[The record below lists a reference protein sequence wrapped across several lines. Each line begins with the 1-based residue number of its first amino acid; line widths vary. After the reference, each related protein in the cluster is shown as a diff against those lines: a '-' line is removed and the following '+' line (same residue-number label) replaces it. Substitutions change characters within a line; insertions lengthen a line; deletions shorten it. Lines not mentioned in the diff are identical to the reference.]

1 VSMIPTT
8 GNVLESARRDA
19 GMDVSQKSGT
29 KSADPELE
37 FEKVINGAGQDKSR
51 EIHNL
56 RVALT
61 LAEAGMYV
69 HPCKSCSGK
78 GSKEPYND
86 RWQDDAAGMTNR
98 LSSGRFRGSTNDP
111 KLVRKMW
118 AKYPGAVPGIP
129 AGLNQLAILDPDTKD
144 GKDGIRK
151 LDEFF
156 GVHNYEP
163 NAEGCVT
170 VPTTNG
176 GAHIYYRATDGI
188 ESNAQGDLKALDTD
202 VRAGNGYVIAPGSK
216 MDNGTSYGEADDLL
230 KLVKAVKAKT
240 LPLVPSFVAEA
251 ISSGSA
257 SVKVDGSARKK
268 FARLLLENHAQRM
281 EDEDLTPSRDR
292 YDLQV
297 VREIDGAFAERM
309 DQPTEDKSDDR
320 FYFIRGFKQAYPGIT
335 AEDLLSL
342 MEDHPDVC
350 GDFTG
355 DWKGNGAHTFG
366 YEKFAHDFLRIE
378 ARGQTGSGSTG
389 EAFDAV
395 ADDDET
401 NEVFSDIDA
410 IVDPREKLEKLRKQI
425 EKFKHCFSE
434 FSSFDLDTEAP
445 LDMPIEDMFAR
456 GAVTVLV
463 GAPGAGKTAL
473 MVDLGMTQ
481 ACGLPTWAG
490 KAVKHGLVLYI
501 ALEDPSD
508 VKARARAWHK
518 RARRLGLDAKQP
530 AFVAWQESVDLF
542 GTGERATE
550 VEQRICML
558 AEYYSLE
565 LGLPVNQIIV
575 DTIQKSRGR
584 AKENTSDD
592 MGPYMA
598 ALDRIARK
606 TGASVVALHHP
617 SGGTDNPRGSTS
629 IVGDC
634 SYILHLVRVG
644 ETKRCKLYADLL
656 KFRRILP
663 DFCKFEYEL
672 DSEKVGEILNDDR
685 SFRRDQTVA
694 QIGSPKYT
702 GKCVGGS
709 ASDFGAVDEE
719 GDDDHAGLAVDLDT
733 PKHKSDA
740 VLTALSQNGGW
751 MQTAEVMQSAN
762 ISRREQNFEPMA
774 LSTTRDKLNALA
786 QAGWVA
792 KTGTGKRTKYRLQ
805 AGSA

>member
-1 VSMIPTT
+1 MILPT
-8 GNVLESARRDA
+8 GNVTGSAGRDA
-19 GMDVSQKSGT
+19 GINVSEKSEARSSNPTLLTKDASNGT
-29 KSADPELE
+29 AQNRSH
-37 FEKVINGAGQDKSR
+37 

-61 LAEAGMYV
+61 LAGAGIFV
-69 HPCKSCSGK
+69 HPCRPSSGTD
-78 GSKEPYND
+78 SKKPYND
-86 RWQDDAAGMTNR
+86 QWQDDAAGMTSR
-98 LSSGRFRGSTNDP
+98 KSSGRFCGSTNDP
-111 KLVRKMW
+111 KLIRKMW
-118 AKYPGAVPGIP
+118 AKHPGAVPGIP
-129 AGLNQLAILDPDTKD
+129 AGLNGLAILDPDTKD
-144 GKDGIRK
+144 GKDGVRK
-151 LDEFF
+151 LGEFF
-156 GVHNYEP
+156 AAHGYEP
-163 NAEGCVT
+163 NVDGSVT

-188 ESNAQGDLKALDTD
+188 QSNAQGDLKALDTD
-202 VRAGNGYVIAPGSK
+202 VRAGNGYVIGPASK
-216 MDNGTSYGEADDLL
+216 MENGTSYGEIADLM
-230 KLVKAVKAKT
+230 KLVKAIEAKT
-240 LPLVPSFVAEA
+240 LPMLPSFVVKT

-257 SVKVDGSARKK
+257 SVKVDGSARKQL
-268 FARLLLENHAQRM
+268 ARRLLEHHSQRM

-292 YDLQV
+292 YDFQF
-297 VREIDGAFAERM
+297 VREIDREFAERV
-309 DQPTEDKSDDR
+309 DAPTEDKSDDR
-320 FYFIRGFKQAYPGIT
+320 FYFMRGIKQAYPGISP
-335 AEDLLSL
+335 EDLLSL
-342 MEDHPDVC
+342 MEDHPDLC
-350 GDFTG
+350 GDFTA
-355 DWKGNGAHTFG
+355 DWKSNGAHTFG

-378 ARGQTGSGSTG
+378 ARGQTGVPSNGQ
-389 EAFDAV
+389 AFDRV
-395 ADDDET
+395 VEEDDADGAS
-401 NEVFSDIDA
+401 SDIEST
-410 IVDPREKLEKLRKQI
+410 IDPHDKLDKLRKQV
-425 EKFKHCFSE
+425 EKFKHCFSD
-434 FSSFDLDTEAP
+434 FGSFNLATETP

-473 MVDLGMTQ
+473 MVDLSMTQ
-481 ACGLPTWAG
+481 ACGLPTWGG
-490 KAVKHGLVLYI
+490 KAVKHGLTLYI

-508 VKARARAWHK
+508 VKARARAWYK
-518 RARRLGLDAKQP
+518 RARRLELDAKEP

-565 LGLPVNQIIV
+565 LGLPVNQIVV

-644 ETKRCKLYADLL
+644 ASKRCKLYADPL
-656 KFRRILP
+656 KFRRIPP

-672 DSEKVGEILNDDR
+672 ESEKVGEILNTDG
-685 SFRRDQTVA
+685 SFRRDLTVA

-702 GKCVGGS
+702 GKPTGGPE
-709 ASDFGAVDEE
+709 DFGAVEE
-719 GDDDHAGLAVDLDT
+719 EPGDDQADAVDLDT
-733 PKHKSDA
+733 SKRKSDA
-740 VLTALSQNGGW
+740 VLTALSQNGDW
-751 MQTAEVMQSAN
+751 MQTAEIMKAVNVA
-762 ISRREQNFEPMA
+762 RRVNNFEPMA

-786 QAGWVA
+786 GAGWVA
-792 KTGTGKRTKYRLQ
+792 KSGAGKNTKYRVQ

>member
-1 VSMIPTT
+1 MGMITTTSNVSEPA
-8 GNVLESARRDA
+8 GRDV
-19 GMDVSQKSGT
+19 GMDVSEKSGT
-29 KSADPELE
+29 KSADPQLE
-37 FEKVINGAGQDKSR
+37 AEKIVAGADQDMNL

-61 LAEAGMYV
+61 LAEAGVFV
-69 HPCKSCSGK
+69 HPCKACSGT
-78 GSKEPYND
+78 GSKEPHND
-86 RWQDDAAGMTNR
+86 RWQHDAASITNR
-98 LSSGRFRGSTNDP
+98 KSLRRFSGSTNDP
-111 KLVRKMW
+111 SLVRKMW
-118 AKYPGAVPGIP
+118 AKHPGAVPGIP
-129 AGLNQLAILDPDTKD
+129 AGLNGLAVLDPDTKD

-151 LDEFF
+151 LGEFF
-156 GVHNYEP
+156 AAHDYEP
-163 NAEGCVT
+163 SSDGSVT

-188 ESNAQGDLKALDTD
+188 ESNTQGDLKALDTD
-202 VRAGNGYVIAPGSK
+202 VRAGNGYVIAPASK
-216 MDNGTSYGEADDLL
+216 MTNGTSYGEIADLL
-230 KLVKAVKAKT
+230 RLVKAIKSMA
-240 LPLVPSFVAEA
+240 LPVMPSFVVKT

-257 SVKVDGSARKK
+257 SVKVDGSARKQL
-268 FARLLLENHAQRM
+268 ARRLLENHAQRM

-297 VREIDGAFAERM
+297 VREIDREFAERM
-309 DQPTEDKSDDR
+309 DAPTEDKSDDR
-320 FYFIRGFKQAYPGIT
+320 FYFIRGFKQAYPGISP
-335 AEDLLSL
+335 EDLLSL
-342 MEDHPDVC
+342 MEYHPDVC
-350 GDFTG
+350 GEFTG
-355 DWKGNGAHTFG
+355 DWKGSGAHTFG
-366 YEKFAHDFLRIE
+366 YEKFSHDFLRIE
-378 ARGQTGSGSTG
+378 TRGQTGIGSTG
-389 EAFDAV
+389 EAFDVV
-395 ADDDET
+395 ADEDDT
-401 NEVFSDIDA
+401 DAVSNDIAAA
-410 IVDPREKLEKLRKQI
+410 IDPHDKLAKLRKQV
-425 EKFKHCFSE
+425 EKFKHCFSD
-434 FSSFDLDTEAP
+434 FSSFDLATEAP
-445 LDMPIEDMFAR
+445 LDMPIEDVFAR

-481 ACGLPTWAG
+481 ACGLPTWGG

-518 RARRLGLDAKQP
+518 RAHRLGLDAKEP

-542 GTGERATE
+542 GTGERVTE

-558 AEYYSLE
+558 AEYYSLT

-644 ETKRCKLYADLL
+644 ETKRCKLYADPL
-656 KFRRILP
+656 KFRRIPP

-672 DSEKVGEILNDDR
+672 DSEKVGEILNDDG
-685 SFRRDQTVA
+685 SFRRDLTVA

-702 GKCVGGS
+702 GKPTGG
-709 ASDFGAVDEE
+709 AGDFSAVDEDA
-719 GDDDHAGLAVDLDT
+719 DDDHAGPVDLDT
-733 PKHKSDA
+733 PKRKSDA
-740 VLTALSQNGGW
+740 VLTALSQTGDW
-751 MQTAEVMQSAN
+751 MQTAEVMKTVNVA
-762 ISRREQNFEPMA
+762 RREHNFEPMA

-786 QAGWVA
+786 EAGWVA
-792 KTGTGKRTKYRLQ
+792 KSGAGKHTRYRFQ

>member
-1 VSMIPTT
+1 MGMIPTT
-8 GNVLESARRDA
+8 GNVLESTGRDA
-19 GMDVSQKSGT
+19 MNVSEKSGT
-29 KSADPELE
+29 KSADPQLE
-37 FEKVINGAGQDKSR
+37 VEKIIDGADQDKNR

-61 LAEAGMYV
+61 LVDAGVFV
-69 HPCKSCSGK
+69 HPCKACSGK
-78 GSKEPYND
+78 GSKEPFND
-86 RWQDDAAGMTNR
+86 RWQDDAVGMTNR

-129 AGLNQLAILDPDTKD
+129 AGLNQLAVLDPDTKD

-151 LDEFF
+151 LGEFF
-156 GVHNYEP
+156 AAHDYDPSADGS
-163 NAEGCVT
+163 VT
-170 VPTTNG
+170 VPTTNS
-176 GAHIYYRATDGI
+176 GAHIYFRATDGL

-216 MDNGTSYGEADDLL
+216 MANGTSYGEIADLL
-230 KLVKAVKAKT
+230 KLVKAVKSKT
-240 LPLVPSFVAEA
+240 LPVVPSFVVKT
-251 ISSGSA
+251 ISSSSA
-257 SVKVDGSARKK
+257 IVKVDGSARKQL
-268 FARLLLENHAQRM
+268 ARRLLENHSQRM

-297 VREIDGAFAERM
+297 VREIDRAFAERM
-309 DQPTEDKSDDR
+309 DAPTEDKSDDR
-320 FYFIRGFKQAYPGIT
+320 FYFIRGVKQAYPGISP
-335 AEDLLSL
+335 EDLLSL
-342 MEDHPDVC
+342 MEDHPGVC
-350 GDFTG
+350 GDFTA

-378 ARGQTGSGSTG
+378 ARGQTGIGSAG
-389 EAFDAV
+389 EAFDTV
-395 ADDDET
+395 ADEDDT
-401 NEVFSDIDA
+401 HAVSNDIEA
-410 IVDPREKLEKLRKQI
+410 TIDPHDKLDKLRKQV
-425 EKFKHCFSE
+425 EKFKHCFSD
-434 FSSFDLDTEAP
+434 FSSFDLATELP

-456 GAVTVLV
+456 GSVTVLV

-481 ACGLPTWAG
+481 ACGLATWGG

-518 RARRLGLDAKQP
+518 RARRLGLDAEQP

-550 VEQRICML
+550 AEQRICLL

-644 ETKRCKLYADLL
+644 ETKRCKLYADLF

-672 DSEKVGEILNDDR
+672 DSEKVGEILNDDG
-685 SFRRDQTVA
+685 SFRRDLTVA

-702 GKCVGGS
+702 GKPTGG
-709 ASDFGAVDEE
+709 AGDFGGVDEE
-719 GDDDHAGLAVDLDT
+719 ADDHHADAVDLDT
-733 PKHKSDA
+733 PKRKSDG
-740 VLTALSQNGGW
+740 VLSALSQTGGW
-751 MQTAEVMQSAN
+751 MQTAEVMKVVNVA
-762 ISRREQNFEPMA
+762 RRQNNFEPMA

-786 QAGWVA
+786 EAGWVA
-792 KTGTGKRTKYRLQ
+792 KSGAGKLTRYRFQ
-805 AGSA
+805 GGSA